1 MSSGAL
7 KKEKNY
13 WLFFTLVKDLGPRKI
28 IYLDKFFGSLK
39 NAFESDFSQL
49 KKSKIDEK
57 SLNNII
63 EAKNKINIKEKL
75 DYLKKNKIEFVCL
88 KEKNYP
94 KLLKEIYTPP
104 PVLFYRGKLSSDEY
118 TLAVVGTR
126 KTSSYGRQI
135 TDEIAGHLARQ
146 GLTIVSGLAL
156 GIDTLAHKATLNNKG
171 RTIAVLGSG
180 LNKIHPTSN
189 IRLSKQI
196 IASDGLIL
204 SEFSP
209 LTPPLKQNFP
219 RRNRIISGL
228 SLGTLVIEA
237 PKKSG
242 ALITARYALEQ
253 NREVFA
259 VPGSIY
265 NTNSIGTNNIIKQGA
280 KVVTQSDDL
289 LEALNLKEV
298 KKYRENK
305 KNLPKSS
312 EEEKIMKILKRE
324 SLHVDKIIEH
334 SKLEP
339 SVVNSTLTLMEMK
352 GLVKNLGGM
361 IYTKAR

>member
-1 MSSGAL
+1 MSNNKL
-7 KKEKNY
+7 KKEKIY
-13 WLFFTLVKDLGPRKI
+13 WLFFSLVKDLGPRKI

-39 NAFESDFSQL
+39 NAFASSFSKL
-49 KKSKIDEK
+49 KKSKIEEK
-57 SLNNII
+57 TINNII
-63 EAKNKINIKEKL
+63 EAKNKINLKQKL
-75 DYLKKNKIEFVCL
+75 EYLKKSKIKYVYL
-88 KEKNYP
+88 KEKSYP
-94 KLLKEIYTPP
+94 RLLKEIYTPP
-104 PVLFYRGKLSSDEY
+104 PVLFYKGNLKQDEY
-118 TLAVVGTR
+118 NLAIVGTR
-126 KTSSYGRQI
+126 KTSSYGRQV
-135 TDEIAGHLARQ
+135 TAEIAGHLASQ

-156 GIDTLAHKATLNNKG
+156 GIDTLAHKAALDHNG

-180 LNKIHPTSN
+180 LNKVHPRSN
-189 IRLSKQI
+189 IRLAEKI
-196 IASDGLIL
+196 IESRGLII

-265 NTNSIGTNNIIKQGA
+265 SQNSVGTNNIIKQGA

-305 KNLPKSS
+305 KSLPKSP
-312 EEEKIMKILKRE
+312 EEEKIMGILKTE
-324 SLHVDKIIEH
+324 SLHVDKIIQH

-339 SVVNSTLTLMEMK
+339 SVVNSTLSLMEMK
-352 GLVKNLGGM
+352 GLVKNIGGM